1 VLHCIGLGRAH
12 ETDTGRAV
20 LAVFLPLIVCCGL
33 SIVCIMIFGGIGA
46 LMQHSNQ

>member
-12 ETDTGRAV
+12 ENGTGRAV

-33 SIVCIMIFGGIGA
+33 SIVCIMILAASAA